1 MKKFLS
7 LFALLAFLVLPA
19 SAQDVLN
26 YVAKEAEKICNDT
39 TLDIQQRKVAV
50 FKYDECSYLK
60 SKMAPKMMSDS
71 VSIDEKNRLIKEA
84 NEQVYNMVQYLTVY
98 EKRLK
103 DCKKKNRELIT
114 ATFKKATLDC
124 PLFKDND
131 EDLVHAYSNRTD
143 YPTPFSLDCDW
154 SKALQLIRGI
164 DWSKY

>member
-26 YVAKEAEKICNDT
+26 YVAQEAEKICNDT